1 MVRKFSYLVLAG
13 ALFSATACDSTGP
26 NGDARMNV
34 RLGAASG
41 SQFSAVLLSD
51 GAGAAPLSLSAID
64 SINLRIT
71 AIEALRTAS
80 PGDSTTEQRVTLSLR
95 DSALTMINL
104 LDLPSTD
111 STAWLLARGDIPAG
125 TYSGIRLRFD
135 VATATITLNDTVSV
149 GQQTWLPGTYP
160 LEVPSAQNNG
170 IKVPMASIVIGSD
183 STANVVLKFDGNTTV
198 HTVATGSGKL
208 KMSPVLHSTVRI
220 ENQD

>member
-1 MVRKFSYLVLAG
+1 MVGKIKYLVLAG

-26 NGDARMNV
+26 NDDARMNV
-34 RLGAASG
+34 SLGASSS
-41 SQFSAVLLSD
+41 SQLSAVLLAS
-51 GAGAAPLSLSAID
+51 GADLAPLSLSAVD
-64 SINLRIT
+64 SINIRIT
-71 AIEALRTAS
+71 AIEALRTD
-80 PGDSTTEQRVTLSLR
+80 GDSTEQRVSLSLG

-111 STAWLLARGDIPAG
+111 SAAWLLARGDIPAG
-125 TYSGIRLRFD
+125 TYTGIRLRFD
-135 VATATITLNDTVSV
+135 VATATITLNDTVTV

-198 HTVATGSGKL
+198 HTVATGSGVL

>member
-1 MVRKFSYLVLAG
+1 MVRRFTYLVLAG

-26 NGDARMNV
+26 NDDARMNV
-34 RLGAASG
+34 RLSADNSM
-41 SQFSAVLLSD
+41 QLSAVLLGD
-51 GAGAAPLSLSAID
+51 DAGAAPLSLSAVD

-71 AIEALRTAS
+71 AIEALRTD
-80 PGDSTTEQRVTLSLR
+80 GDSTEQRVTLSLR

-111 STAWLLARGDIPAG
+111 SSAWLLARGDIPAG
-125 TYSGIRLRFD
+125 TYNGIRLRFD

-170 IKVPMASIVIGSD
+170 IKVPMASIVIGAD

-198 HTVATGSGKL
+198 HTVATGSGVL
-208 KMSPVLHSTVRI
+208 KMSPVLRSNVRI